1 MTWLQRYQLKRTSRW
16 SLWLLPV
23 LAIALAL
30 VAAPLVRWLDR
41 ATGWIWFNFTPEA
54 RVPSRERSLHRC

>member
-1 MTWLQRYQLKRTSRW
+1 MTWLQRYQLKRTGRR

-23 LAIALAL
+23 LAIALAI
-30 VAAPLVRWLDR
+30 VASPLVRVLDR
-41 ATGWIWFNFTPEA
+41 VTGWTWFNFTPEA